1 MMKKRFSIRYKLIL
15 IFGIL
20 VTVACIT
27 EGLVAIIIAHKA
39 VTEKIQ
45 VHLMDKARDAAE
57 ILDGKVLQWFQLLEG
72 IIQMPA
78 LRDSAVSYQE
88 KAVYCNSLPN
98 RITLFRS

>member
-57 ILDGKVLQWFQLLEG
+57 ILDGKVLQWFQLLDIG
-72 IIQMPA
+72 RNHTDASATGFSSIISGKSSHTA
-78 LRDSAVSYQE
+78 TA
-88 KAVYCNSLPN
+88 C
-98 RITLFRS
+98 RIE

>member
-45 VHLMDKARDAAE
+45 GAVQ
-57 ILDGKVLQWFQLLEG
+57 KV
-72 IIQMPA
+72 
-78 LRDSAVSYQE
+78 
-88 KAVYCNSLPN
+88 
-98 RITLFRS
+98 

>member
-27 EGLVAIIIAHKA
+27 EGLVAMIIAHKA

-45 VHLMDKARDAAE
+45 AHLMDTARNTAD
-57 ILDGKVLQWFQLLEG
+57 IMDGKVMQWFQLLEG
-72 IIQMPA
+72 KYVINIKRQ
-78 LRDSAVSYQE
+78 Y
-88 KAVYCNSLPN
+88 
-98 RITLFRS
+98 RSI